1 MNTEFQNLPNVVSPK
16 EVQTYFGISRSTTY
30 RIFHDATFRR
40 STLETDCWC
49 GGMSYWT
56 GWNGKRSIKPKTRTR
71 RLSGLM
77 NSFVAV
83 PVVVF
88 VSRKETMQRERHI
101 PKSPA
106 PWAQRGQHPSAN
118 RRAVGGAAIC
128 RNRLQDRQTQA
139 HIHLLQHAVR
149 GNRNPAA
156 ASPRSPHTGLA

>member
-30 RIFHDATFRR
+30 RGYFTTRLFLR

-49 GGMSYWT
+49 GGMNCWT
-56 GWNGKRSIKPKTRTR
+56 GWSSKRSIKPKTRTR

-77 NSFVAV
+77 NSFLQV

-101 PKSPA
+101 QKSPA
-106 PWAQRGQHPSAN
+106 PWA
-118 RRAVGGAAIC
+118 
-128 RNRLQDRQTQA
+128 
-139 HIHLLQHAVR
+139 
-149 GNRNPAA
+149 
-156 ASPRSPHTGLA
+156 

>member
-1 MNTEFQNLPNVVSPK
+1 MNTEFQDLPNVVSPK
-16 EVQTYFGISRSTTY
+16 EVQTYFGISRSTTIGY
-30 RIFHDATFRR
+30 FTTRVSRR

-77 NSFVAV
+77 NSFLRK

-101 PKSPA
+101 
-106 PWAQRGQHPSAN
+106 
-118 RRAVGGAAIC
+118 
-128 RNRLQDRQTQA
+128 
-139 HIHLLQHAVR
+139 
-149 GNRNPAA
+149 
-156 ASPRSPHTGLA
+156 